1 MKKRYHFYIDEGGM
15 FGFCEYG
22 ISNKRCKG
30 NGLYSED
37 YYLGFITK
45 EGIERYLRLFHHI
58 FPKCPIVKN
67 TRLKIE
73 INYE

>member
-1 MKKRYHFYIDEGGM
+1 MEKRYHFYIDEGGM
-15 FGFCEYG
+15 FGLCEYG
-22 ISNKRCKG
+22 ISNKKCKG

-37 YYLGFITK
+37 YYIGYMTIQGIT
-45 EGIERYLRLFHHI
+45 RHLQLFHYV
-58 FPKCPIVKN
+58 FPKCLIIKN